1 MSCDP
6 SSISDPADLTPEE
19 QAIYAAYLTIPEVRD
34 HYTRQIQGSPQA
46 RPRDTPLWLI
56 ALALDMSL
64 QRIQQIEQSALRKL
78 RKKLI
83 QQHLT
88 PKRKSTP

>member
-6 SSISDPADLTPEE
+6 SSPHDPTDLTPEE
-19 QAIYAAYLTIPEVRD
+19 QAIFAAFLGVPEVRD
-34 HYTRQIQGSPQA
+34 HYTRQGQN
-46 RPRDTPLWLI
+46 RPRETPLWLI
-56 ALALDMSL
+56 ALALNMSV
-64 QRIQQIEQSALRKL
+64 QRIQQIEQTALRKL
-78 RKKLI
+78 RKRLI